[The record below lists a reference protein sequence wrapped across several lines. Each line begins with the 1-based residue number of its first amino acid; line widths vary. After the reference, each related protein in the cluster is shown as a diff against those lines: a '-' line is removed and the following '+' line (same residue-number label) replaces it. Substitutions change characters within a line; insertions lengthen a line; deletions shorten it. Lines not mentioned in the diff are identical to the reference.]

1 MKLSHWAKKTGI
13 TYKTAWN
20 LFKQG
25 KIPGAYQL
33 ESGTIIVPDS
43 FEEKK
48 KGEYVVCYAR
58 VSSSQNKNNLVKQAE
73 RLTAYANAKG
83 WQVRDVIK
91 EVGSGLNDKRPK
103 FIKMISSGRPTKI
116 IVEHSDR
123 LTRFGFSFLSVLL
136 EKQGCAIEVI
146 NGTEDDTQDL
156 MQDFISVITS
166 FCARI
171 YGIRRCKKKTEKII
185 RELENEDK
193 KVM

>member
-1 MKLSHWAKKTGI
+1 MKLSHWAKETGI

-43 FEEKK
+43 CEKK
-48 KGEYVVCYAR
+48 KMEYVVCYAR
-58 VSSSQNKNNLVKQAE
+58 VSSSQNKDNLIKQSE

-83 WQVRDVIK
+83 WQVKEVIK
-91 EVGSGLNDKRPK
+91 ETGSGLNDKRPQ
-103 FIKMISSGRPTKI
+103 FIKMIGSGKPTKI

-123 LTRFGFSFLSVLL
+123 LTRFGFHFLSILL
-136 EKQGCAIEVI
+136 EKQGCTIEVI
-146 NGTEDDTQDL
+146 NEAEDDTQDL
-156 MQDFISVITS
+156 MQDFISIITS

-171 YGIRRCKKKTEKII
+171 YGLRGCKRKTEKII
-185 RELENEDK
+185 RELENEGK
-193 KVM
+193 KVK

>member
-1 MKLSHWAKKTGI
+1 
-13 TYKTAWN
+13 
-20 LFKQG
+20 
-25 KIPGAYQL
+25 
-33 ESGTIIVPDS
+33 
-43 FEEKK
+43 
-48 KGEYVVCYAR
+48 
-58 VSSSQNKNNLVKQAE
+58 
-73 RLTAYANAKG
+73 
-83 WQVRDVIK
+83 
-91 EVGSGLNDKRPK
+91 
-103 FIKMISSGRPTKI
+103 MISSGRPTKI